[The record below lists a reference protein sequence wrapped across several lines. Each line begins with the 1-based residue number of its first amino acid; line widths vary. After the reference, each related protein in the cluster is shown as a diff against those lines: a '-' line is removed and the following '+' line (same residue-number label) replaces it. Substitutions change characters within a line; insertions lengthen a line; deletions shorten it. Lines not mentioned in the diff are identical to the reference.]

1 MIDIKE
7 LQRLIDN
14 YDYTL
19 YLTSKNKSLSFK
31 VSDFF
36 VNAYNLEFKNSNGCL
51 CIDLNNIF
59 KINSDYNNFNEYI
72 QIRLL
77 DGDFIRLIKRV

>member
-31 VSDFF
+31 VSEFF
-36 VNAYNLEFKNSNGCL
+36 VNQYNLEFKNSNVCL
-51 CIDLNNIF
+51 CIDLNNIL
-59 KINSDYNNFNEYI
+59 KINFDYNNFNEYI
-72 QIRLL
+72 QIQLL

>member
-1 MIDIKE
+1 MVDVKE

-14 YDYTL
+14 CDYTL

-36 VNAYNLEFKNSNGCL
+36 VNPYNLEFKNSNVCL
-51 CIDLNNIF
+51 CINLNNIL
-59 KINSDYNNFNEYI
+59 KINFDYNNFNEYI
-72 QIRLL
+72 QIQLL

>member
-7 LQRLIDN
+7 LQRLVDN
-14 YDYTL
+14 FDYTL
-19 YLTSKNKSLSFK
+19 YLTSKNKTLSFK

-36 VNAYNLEFKNSNGCL
+36 VNAYNLEFKNSNVCL
-51 CIDLNNIF
+51 CIDLNNIS
-59 KINSDYNNFNEYI
+59 KINLDYGNFNEYI
-72 QIRLL
+72 QIQLL

>member
-1 MIDIKE
+1 MVDLKE

-19 YLTSKNKSLSFK
+19 FLTSKNKTLSFK

-36 VNAYNLEFKNSNGCL
+36 VNAYNLEIKNSNGCL

-59 KINSDYNNFNEYI
+59 KINFDYNNFNEYI
-72 QIRLL
+72 QIQLF